1 MPFLPGQSGNP
12 AGRKKGVR
20 TRKAALIESLFESE
34 VEAVGKKTLELALG
48 GDTAALKIV
57 VDRLCPAPRGRRI
70 QFRIPSITGAHDVV
84 RALNAVMRAVGNGVL
99 TIDEGAALSAVIET
113 SARAVEFADL
123 ADRVQALENRL

>member
-57 VDRLCPAPRGRRI
+57 CGRRI

>member
-48 GDTAALKIV
+48 GDTAALKAIL
-57 VDRLCPAPRGRRI
+57 DRIYPPPRGRRI

-84 RALNAVMRAVGNGVL
+84 LALNAVMRAVGNGVL
-99 TIDEGAALSAVIET
+99 TIDEGAALRCCHRDGRPSSGIC
-113 SARAVEFADL
+113 RPG
-123 ADRVQALENRL
+123 